1 MDTLSVENMGEE
13 HIIGE
18 VMTEES
24 RSQAEEIKDQFIDII
39 WETSL
44 DEEDLNYIFECVRD
58 EWRSNQ

>member
-1 MDTLSVENMGEE
+1 
-13 HIIGE
+13 
-18 VMTEES
+18 MTEES
-24 RSQAEEIKDQFIDII
+24 RSQAEEIKDKFIDII